1 MHKMNTENTKGTL
14 LVTELQRFCMHDG
27 PGIRT
32 TVFLKGCPL
41 RCAWCHNPE
50 TQETGAEFLY
60 YSDRCIG
67 CMACAKVCPRG
78 VHTGTDTH
86 EIDRDKCI
94 ACFACAEACPPRA
107 IEQCGREMTAEE
119 ILHEVE
125 RDRAFYGKT
134 GGVTLSGGE
143 PLLQAQSVHLLS
155 LCKENGLHTALE
167 TCGMVSREVLHS
179 ALPYTD
185 LFLWDLKDTDSARH
199 RQYTGAPNEKIL
211 ENLREIN
218 RRGARIRLRCILVQG
233 VNTDRAHYRRVA
245 EIASELSSGNGNFEG
260 VEWIPYHAYGG
271 TKAVFLGRSDNG
283 HREWIPS
290 AESLAEAKETL
301 SAYGVRVI

>member
-1 MHKMNTENTKGTL
+1 MNTENTKGTL

-41 RCAWCHNPE
+41 QCAWCHNPE

-134 GGVTLSGGE
+134 GGITLSGGE
-143 PLLQAQSVHLLS
+143 PLLQAQSVRLLS
-155 LCKENGLHTALE
+155 LCKENGLHTAIE
-167 TCGMVSREVLHS
+167 TCGMVSREVLLT

-211 ENLREIN
+211 ENLREIS

-301 SAYGVRVI
+301 SAYGIRVI

>member
-50 TQETGAEFLY
+50 TQERGAEFLY

-107 IEQCGREMTAEE
+107 IEQCGRKMTAEE

-134 GGVTLSGGE
+134 GGITLSGGE
-143 PLLQAQSVHLLS
+143 PLLQAQSVCLLS

-167 TCGMVSREVLHS
+167 TCGMVSREILLS

-211 ENLREIN
+211 ENLREIS

-283 HREWIPS
+283 HREWIPT

>member
-1 MHKMNTENTKGTL
+1 MNTENTKGTL

-134 GGVTLSGGE
+134 GGITLSGGE
-143 PLLQAQSVHLLS
+143 PLLQAQSVRLLS
-155 LCKENGLHTALE
+155 LCKENGLHTAIE
-167 TCGMVSREVLHS
+167 TCGMVSREVLLT

-211 ENLREIN
+211 ENLREIS

-301 SAYGVRVI
+301 SAYGIRVI

>member
-1 MHKMNTENTKGTL
+1 MNIENTKSTL

-50 TQETGAEFLY
+50 TQETGAELLY

-67 CMACAKVCPRG
+67 CMTCAEVCPRG

-86 EIDRDKCI
+86 RIDRARCI
-94 ACFACAEACPPRA
+94 SCFSCADACPPRA
-107 IEQCGREMTAEE
+107 LERCGREMTAEE
-119 ILHEVE
+119 ILTEIDK
-125 RDRAFYGKT
+125 DRAFYGSA

-143 PLLQAQSVHLLS
+143 PLLQAGSARLLS
-155 LCKENGLHTALE
+155 LCKARGLHTAVE
-167 TCGMVSREVLHS
+167 TCGMVSREILLA
-179 ALPYTD
+179 ALPHTD

-211 ENLREIN
+211 ENLSEIG
-218 RRGARIRLRCILVQG
+218 RRGARIRLRCILVHG
-233 VNTDRAHYRRVA
+233 INTDRAHYRRVA
-245 EIASELSSGNGNFEG
+245 EIASEIKNLDG

-283 HREWIPS
+283 HREWIPTEDEIR
-290 AESLAEAKETL
+290 AARETL
-301 SAYGVRVI
+301 SAYDIRVI